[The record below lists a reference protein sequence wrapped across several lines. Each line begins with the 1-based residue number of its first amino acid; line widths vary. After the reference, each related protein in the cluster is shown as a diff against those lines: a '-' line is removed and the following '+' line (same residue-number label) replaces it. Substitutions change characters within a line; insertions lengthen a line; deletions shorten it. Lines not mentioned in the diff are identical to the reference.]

1 MYVLHRIIQ
10 NIIVKIQT
18 TTTTSTVIIVLR
30 EHKANCLRFYDTHIQ
45 CQSVWLCVFLCWLWA
60 LMISQIATAAAT
72 ANIESVAIAAVDLSY
87 YKEFFSILL
96 RLREETL
103 NMDLF
108 PPEHCKSSY

>member
-1 MYVLHRIIQ
+1 
-10 NIIVKIQT
+10 
-18 TTTTSTVIIVLR
+18 
-30 EHKANCLRFYDTHIQ
+30 
-45 CQSVWLCVFLCWLWA
+45 
-60 LMISQIATAAAT
+60 MISQIAKAAAT